1 MAKDTVF
8 SPVNY
13 QLGELYVTVFGEDK
27 TTGIVS
33 LYTIALTPDEGMS
46 FMLGTVLT
54 NARDKQ
60 MTYQQGGDRAA
71 YIFQNAVTNEKT
83 VSLTFMDDAV
93 YWKDTVI
100 ARVDRN
106 LITAMLM
113 GDSFKDGANVI
124 KVIGT
129 NGTRMVSPVETN
141 AEPYNLFGRLGMSAK
156 PQSDDGTGK
165 PILVPNKDNNSFKIF
180 GITVM
185 IEALTTYDSQTKKGE
200 RLIFSAP
207 KSATKVDGQPNKI
220 TVEFDVFSDT
230 MTTDKL
236 FKDGITGADTV
247 STSTADTIYSIHA
260 DYVISSSANTA
271 PTFTGVADEVA
282 ISIKNTDGTIGVYKN
297 DGTDWTTVPVTSV
310 LGAGAMI
317 YGATSGVDLATKP
330 TTGKCY
336 VGVKT
341 AGATTVAVASKTK
354 TMIGG
359 SGTESYV
366 IKIKEFEP
374 ALGTWV
380 TL

>member
-93 YWKDTVI
+93 YWKDTVV

-113 GDSFKDGANVI
+113 GDSFKDGASTI

-141 AEPYNLFGRLGMSAK
+141 AEPYNIFGRLGMSAK

-230 MTTDKL
+230 MGIDKL
-236 FKDGITGADTV
+236 FKDGVTTPDVVATTGTDA
-247 STSTADTIYSIHA
+247 IYAIPA
-260 DYVISSSANTA
+260 DYVISSAANTA
-271 PTFTGVADEVA
+271 PTFAGVAGEVA
-282 ISIKNTDGTIGVYKN
+282 VSIDTDDGIIGIYKY
-297 DGTDWTTVPVTSV
+297 GTDWSTVPVTSV
-310 LGAGAMI
+310 LGAGAFI
-317 YGATSGVDLATKP
+317 YGKVSGTDLATKP

-341 AGATTVAVASKTK
+341 AGATGVAVASKTK
-354 TMIGG
+354 TMTTG
-359 SGTESYV
+359 SGTEDYV
-366 IKIKEFEP
+366 IKMKEFEP

>member
-60 MTYQQGGDRAA
+60 MTYQQGGDRAS

-93 YWKDTVI
+93 YWKDTVV

-113 GDSFKDGANVI
+113 GDSFKADDGHII

-230 MTTDKL
+230 MVTDKL
-236 FKDGITGADTV
+236 FKDGITSADTV
-247 STSTADTIYSIHA
+247 STTTADTIYAVSA

-271 PTFTGVADEVA
+271 PTFTGAADEVA
-282 ISIKNTDGTIGVYKN
+282 ISIDTDDGKIGIYKHDGTN
-297 DGTDWTTVPVTSV
+297 WTTPVTSK

-317 YGATSGVDLATKP
+317 YGATSGTDLATKP

-354 TMIGG
+354 TTTG
-359 SGTESYV
+359 SGTEGYV

>member
-83 VSLTFMDDAV
+83 ISLTFMDDAV
-93 YWKDTVI
+93 YWKDTVV

-113 GDSFKDGANVI
+113 GDSFKDGANTI
-124 KVIGT
+124 KVMGT

-141 AEPYNLFGRLGMSAK
+141 AEPYNIFGRLGMSAK

-230 MTTDKL
+230 MGIDKL
-236 FKDGITGADTV
+236 FKDGVTSADVVATTGT
-247 STSTADTIYSIHA
+247 DTIYAISA
-260 DYVISSSANTA
+260 DYVISSTANTA
-271 PTFTGVADEVA
+271 PTFAGVAGEVA
-282 ISIKNTDGTIGVYKN
+282 VSIDTDDGTIGIYKY
-297 DGTDWTTVPVTSV
+297 GTDWTTVPVTSV
-310 LGAGAMI
+310 LGAGAFI
-317 YGATSGVDLATKP
+317 YGEVSGTDLATKP

-341 AGATTVAVASKTK
+341 AGATGVAVASKVKVSTG
-354 TMIGG
+354 T
-359 SGTESYV
+359 GTETYV
-366 IKIKEFEP
+366 IKMKEFEP

>member
-13 QLGELYVTVFGEDK
+13 QLGELYVTVFGENK
-27 TTGIVS
+27 TTGVVS

-60 MTYQQGGDRAA
+60 MTYQQGGDRAS

-93 YWKDTVI
+93 YWKDTVV

-106 LITAMLM
+106 VITAMLM
-113 GDSFKDGANVI
+113 GDSFKDGSNII

-230 MTTDKL
+230 MVTDKL
-236 FKDGITGADTV
+236 FKDGLTGADTV
-247 STSTADTIYSIHA
+247 ATTGTESIYSIHA
-260 DYVISSSANTA
+260 DYVISSSAGTA
-271 PTFTGVADEVA
+271 PTFAGVAGEVA
-282 ISIKNTDGTIGVYKN
+282 VSIDSDSGIINIFKY
-297 DGTDWTTVPVTSV
+297 GTDWTTVPVTSTI
-310 LGAGAMI
+310 GAGAMI
-317 YGATSGVDLATKP
+317 YGATSGIDLATKP

-341 AGATTVAVASKTK
+341 AGATGVAVASKTK
-354 TMIGG
+354 TA
-359 SGTESYV
+359 SGTGTEGYV
-366 IKIKEFEP
+366 IAIKEFEP

>member
-83 VSLTFMDDAV
+83 ISLTFMDDAV
-93 YWKDTVI
+93 YWKDTVV

-113 GDSFKDGANVI
+113 GDSFKDGASTI

-141 AEPYNLFGRLGMSAK
+141 AEPYNIFGRLGMSAK

-165 PILVPNKDNNSFKIF
+165 PILVPNKDNNSYKIF

-185 IEALTTYDSQTKKGE
+185 IEALTTYDSKTKKGE

-230 MTTDKL
+230 MVTDKL
-236 FKDGITGADTV
+236 FKDGVTSADVVATTGTD
-247 STSTADTIYSIHA
+247 SIYAISA
-260 DYVISSSANTA
+260 DYVISSAANTA
-271 PTFTGVADEVA
+271 PTFTGTAGQVAV
-282 ISIKNTDGTIGVYKN
+282 SIKNTDGTIGIYKY
-297 DGTDWTTVPVTSV
+297 GTTWSATPVTSV

-317 YGATSGVDLATKP
+317 YGATSGTTLATAP

-341 AGATTVAVASKTK
+341 AGATTAAVASKTK
-354 TMIGG
+354 VVASG
-359 SGTESYV
+359 SGTEGYV
-366 IKIKEFEP
+366 IAMKEFEP

>member
-60 MTYQQGGDRAA
+60 MTYQQGGDRAS

-93 YWKDTVI
+93 YWKDTVV

-113 GDSFKDGANVI
+113 GDSFKEGANVI

-165 PILVPNKDNNSFKIF
+165 PILVTNKDNNSFKIF

-236 FKDGITGADTV
+236 FKDGITSADTV
-247 STSTADTIYSIHA
+247 ATTGTDSIYAIHA
-260 DYVISSSANTA
+260 DYVISSAANTA

-282 ISIKNTDGTIGVYKN
+282 ISIDTDNGKIGIYKY
-297 DGTDWTTVPVTSV
+297 GTDWTTAAVTST

-341 AGATTVAVASKTK
+341 AGATGVAVASKTK

-359 SGTESYV
+359 SGTEGYV